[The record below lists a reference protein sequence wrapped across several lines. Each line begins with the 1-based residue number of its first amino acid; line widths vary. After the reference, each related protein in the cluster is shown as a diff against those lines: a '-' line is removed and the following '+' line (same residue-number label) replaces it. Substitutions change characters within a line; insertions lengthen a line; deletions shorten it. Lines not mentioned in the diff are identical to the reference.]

1 MSYRWREIVLT
12 CPECRL
18 AVVTTVDA
26 LLSGKGVICPRGHLL
41 PERDLGT
48 SGLQEAV
55 EAVDRLLE
63 QIERG
68 CSGSQET
75 RRLEAAG

>member
-1 MSYRWREIVLT
+1 MSSRWREIVLT

-26 LLSGKGVICPRGHLL
+26 LLSGEGVICPRGHLL
-41 PERDLGT
+41 PEHDLGC
-48 SGLQEAV
+48 SGLRETV

-63 QIERG
+63 QIEQG
-68 CSGSQET
+68 CSGSDET
-75 RRLEAAG
+75 LRLKAAG